1 MTPAGTTGTET
12 TASGVAAM
20 RDEPD
25 ETWDAYN
32 DETPGETSRD
42 EWSEEDWEAF
52 FDQQDVLNAK
62 YRELH
67 ETLRKHPRRDEL
79 IAHEMHWNLPEQ
91 VLDQMTGEPPDPRA
105 SRELA
110 AIPAYAAAQKFAL
123 DLDRAI
129 VARLRA
135 RAQTDEDA
143 ARTCR
148 AAYAIPAEIA
158 GGHDVG
164 YERETLC
171 GNIVCCK
178 RAMANVLECLDGLL
192 ALRAR
197 GILPPK
203 VADALLARG
212 RELKQAVEQ
221 RIEELRARLWWR

>member
-1 MTPAGTTGTET
+1 
-12 TASGVAAM
+12 M

-32 DETPGETSRD
+32 DETPEEAGQH

-67 ETLRKHPRRDEL
+67 ETLRDHPRRDEI
-79 IAHEMHWNLPEQ
+79 IAHEMRWNLPEDL
-91 VLDQMTGEPPDPRA
+91 LDHFAGAPRMHQNDPDLA
-105 SRELA
+105 S
-110 AIPAYAAAQKFAL
+110 IPVYAVAEKFAL

-129 VARLRA
+129 VARLRG
-135 RAQTDEDA
+135 RAQSDEDA
-143 ARTCR
+143 VRTCR
-148 AAYAIPAEIA
+148 AVYAIPAEIA
-158 GGHDVG
+158 SGHDVG

-171 GNIVCCK
+171 GNIVRCK
-178 RAMANVLECLDGLL
+178 RAMANVIECLDGLL

-197 GILPPK
+197 GILPSS
-203 VADALLARG
+203 VADSFLARG
-212 RELKQAVEQ
+212 RELKQAVAQ

>member
-1 MTPAGTTGTET
+1 
-12 TASGVAAM
+12 
-20 RDEPD
+20 
-25 ETWDAYN
+25 
-32 DETPGETSRD
+32 
-42 EWSEEDWEAF
+42 
-52 FDQQDVLNAK
+52 
-62 YRELH
+62 
-67 ETLRKHPRRDEL
+67 
-79 IAHEMHWNLPEQ
+79 MHWNLPEQ

-110 AIPAYAAAQKFAL
+110 AIPVYAAAEKFAL

-129 VARLRA
+129 
-135 RAQTDEDA
+135 EDA

>member
-1 MTPAGTTGTET
+1 
-12 TASGVAAM
+12 M

-32 DETPGETSRD
+32 DETPGEADRD
-42 EWSEEDWEAF
+42 EWTEEDWEAY

-67 ETLRKHPRRDEL
+67 ETLRDHPRRDE
-79 IAHEMHWNLPEQ
+79 IIGHEMHWNLPED
-91 VLDQMTGEPPDPRA
+91 VLDDLIGEPRVREDA
-105 SRELA
+105 EELA
-110 AIPAYAAAQKFAL
+110 SIPVYATARQFAL

-129 VARLRA
+129 VARLRSH
-135 RAQTDEDA
+135 AQSDEDA
-143 ARTCR
+143 LRACR
-148 AAYAIPAEIA
+148 AAYAVAAEIA

-192 ALRAR
+192 ALRGR

-212 RELKQAVEQ
+212 RELKQAVAE
-221 RIEELRARLWWR
+221 RIEQLRTRLWWR